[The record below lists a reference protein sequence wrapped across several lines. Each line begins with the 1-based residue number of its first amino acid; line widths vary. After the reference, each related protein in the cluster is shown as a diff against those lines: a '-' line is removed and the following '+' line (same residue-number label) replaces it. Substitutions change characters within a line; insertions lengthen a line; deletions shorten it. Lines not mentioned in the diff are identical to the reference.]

1 MKEGETDP
9 GAGRGIPKGA
19 RPWEESYREHE
30 PGWFFG
36 SEPSALARRLV
47 HYFRRMEIPIEG
59 KLLDL
64 GCGEGRD
71 ALYFASLG
79 FEVDAVDGSPTAV
92 ARTGEALAKLAQ
104 DGGVARVD
112 HADLARMT
120 WRGDYDVIFANNSIQ
135 FAGEDALRVIED
147 VRGHTRPNGWNAIG
161 MFTREELD
169 RRQEE
174 EAYCLETRELK
185 HIYRG
190 WTILEYG
197 ESIAYSP
204 RRARYLSFANLIAR
218 RRATR

>member
-1 MKEGETDP
+1 LRSAGGGADP
-9 GAGRGIPKGA
+9 GGIPKGA
-19 RPWEESYREHE
+19 QAWEESYREHE

-36 SEPSALARRLV
+36 TEPSALARRLV

-59 KLLDL
+59 RLLDI

-71 ALYFASLG
+71 VLFLAGLG
-79 FEVDAVDGSPTAV
+79 FEVDAIDGSPTAV
-92 ARTGEALAKLAQ
+92 ARAQ
-104 DGGVARVD
+104 EELERRGSVARIEL
-112 HADLARMT
+112 ADLSRMV
-120 WRGDYDVIFANNSIQ
+120 WRGDYDVIFANNSVQ
-135 FAGEDALRVIED
+135 FAGGDALRVLEEI
-147 VRGHTRPNGWNAIG
+147 RSHTKPNGWNAIG

-174 EAYCLETRELK
+174 DAYCLETRELK

-218 RRATR
+218 KHASR